1 MATAIGCLAFS
12 FSIFTDAA
20 SLLASLVKIDQL
32 IRNSVKPVPHK
43 IVQQTAAKELKKV
56 LKFPLLGPIWAPDRG

>member
-20 SLLASLVKIDQL
+20 SFLATLVKIDQPT
-32 IRNSVKPVPHK
+32 RSSVKPVPHK
-43 IVQQTAAKELKKV
+43 VVQ
-56 LKFPLLGPIWAPDRG
+56 